1 MHLSGDFRLLADDFL
16 DALAAKPDD
25 AAEFLYREEVAST
38 DRMIIDRA
46 WHGVHFLLNGSA
58 WGGDAP
64 LDFIVR
70 GGRELAHEAGHGPA
84 RGFTSQELKGIVA
97 ALEPFIPGIL
107 RKRFSVDALIDE
119 AIYPNEWSAQ
129 DREPLID
136 TYQQLKRFLAGGAE
150 RGLGLVVI
158 TSRS

>member
-1 MHLSGDFRLLADDFL
+1 MHLSGDFRLIPDETLE
-16 DALAAKPDD
+16 ALAAKPEE
-25 AAEFLYREEVAST
+25 AAEFLFGEEVSFT

-46 WHGVHFLLNGSA
+46 WHGIHFLLTGSA

-70 GGRELAHEAGHGPA
+70 GGRALAPDAGHGPA
-84 RGFTSQELKGIVA
+84 RGFTSGELKGISA

-107 RKRFSVDALIDE
+107 RKRFSVDALLEE
-119 AIYPNEWSAQ
+119 AIYPNAWTGGEREW
-129 DREPLID
+129 LID

-150 RGLGLVVI
+150 RGLGLVVV

>member
-1 MHLSGDFRLLADDFL
+1 MRLSGDFRLI
-16 DALAAKPDD
+16 PDD
-25 AAEFLYREEVAST
+25 VLEGLATNAEQAGEFLYGEEVAAT

-46 WHGVHFLLNGSA
+46 WHGIHYLLNGAA
-58 WGGDAP
+58 WSGDPP

-70 GGRELAHEAGHGPA
+70 GGRELGHDDGHGPA
-84 RGFTSQELKGIVA
+84 RGFTSGELCEISI

-107 RKRFSVDALIDE
+107 RKRFSVQSLLDE
-119 AIYPNEWSAQ
+119 AIYPNAWTGDEREW
-129 DREPLID
+129 LID

-158 TSRS
+158 TSRR